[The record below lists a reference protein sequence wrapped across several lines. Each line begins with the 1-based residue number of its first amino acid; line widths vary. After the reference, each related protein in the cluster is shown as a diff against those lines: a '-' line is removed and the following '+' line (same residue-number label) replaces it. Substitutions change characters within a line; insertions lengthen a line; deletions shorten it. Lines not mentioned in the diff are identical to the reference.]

1 MRPYRLSARAA
12 TAAGIS
18 VTIAAVA
25 WFWNSTHSFIQA
37 AFVVC
42 PGAAFTVMLLL
53 GSGNVLER
61 LQARIEARPARV
73 MLAPAGLWLLY
84 VVYATGMAIANGM
97 AVITMAAYLSVPF
110 VALWPVRNRPGRVWL
125 EPLVILWLWLP
136 LELGIVRRILIT
148 APGADLHYAFAQLL
162 AIDAGVIAFAVW
174 DRTSYIGYRF
184 EADRR
189 ILRTGISNFLI
200 FAAIAIPLG
209 LAIGFISYSF
219 SLPKLYPVP
228 ALFAGIFLFT
238 ALPEEF
244 LFRGLIQNWIE
255 HATGNQRLS
264 LIVAAVIFGAA
275 HLNNGPPIPNY
286 RYFLMAGIAG
296 IFYGRAWRSTRSL
309 MASSLTHAL
318 VDTFWSVFFR

>member
-1 MRPYRLSARAA
+1 MKPYRLSARAA
-12 TAAGIS
+12 AAAGIF
-18 VTIAAVA
+18 VTIAAIV
-25 WFWNSTHSFIQA
+25 WFWTSTHSFTQS

-42 PGAAFTVMLLL
+42 PGVAFTLMLML

-61 LQARIEARPARV
+61 LQHWIDMQPARV
-73 MLAPAGLWLLY
+73 MLVPAGLWLLY
-84 VVYATGMAIANGM
+84 VVYAVGMNIAGGT
-97 AVITMAAYLSVPF
+97 AVITMAVYLTVPF
-110 VALWPVRNRPGRVWL
+110 VAFWPVRNMAGRLWL
-125 EPLVILWLWLP
+125 EPLVILWIWLP

-148 APGADLHYAFAQLL
+148 TPGADLHYAFAQLL
-162 AIDAGVIAFAVW
+162 AIDAGDVAFAVW
-174 DRTSYIGYRF
+174 DRMSYIGYRF
-184 EADRR
+184 EADRN
-189 ILRTGISNFLI
+189 ILRTGLSNFLM
-200 FAAIAIPLG
+200 FSAIAIPLG
-209 LAIGFISYSF
+209 LVIRFISYSF
-219 SLPKLYPVP
+219 SISKLYPMP

-255 HATGNQRLS
+255 HATGNTRVS

-296 IFYGRAWRSTRSL
+296 VFYGRAWWSTGSL